1 MLNFNTIEKS
11 ERRQYAGLLVAL
23 WLVALG
29 SPLIAEQPRRIPEVQ
44 ANSIAQKLVHIPA
57 GEFFMGGQESAEE
70 LCKTFASYERKPEEF
85 SDEYPRHRVQITQP
99 FWLGQCEVTVGQF
112 KQFTDATGYKT
123 TAESDDKG
131 GWGYD
136 PKTGICSG
144 RFPQFSWRD
153 AGFPQT
159 DEHPV
164 LNVSWYDA
172 TAFCLWLSKKEG
184 RTYRLPTE
192 AEWEYA
198 CRAGTRTRYFHGN
211 DPAELPK
218 FARLMNAL
226 TDKKYADV
234 QSQVHF
240 LKPGESLTARV
251 GSFNPNPWGLYDML
265 GNVWEWTGDWYGED
279 YYAHSPEKDP
289 PGAEDANVKV
299 RRGGAWNTYPL
310 YSRCSYRNWNSRT
323 TRCINLGFRV
333 VREE

>member
-1 MLNFNTIEKS
+1 LLL
-11 ERRQYAGLLVAL
+11 LLVGLSFAL
-23 WLVALG
+23 R
-29 SPLIAEQPRRIPEVQ
+29 AEEPGGRTRVE
-44 ANSIAQKLVHIPA
+44 ANSIGLKLVRIPA
-57 GEFFMGGQESAEE
+57 GQFLMGSPEPAEAI
-70 LCKTFASYERKPEEF
+70 CQTFASYGRQPEEF
-85 SDEYPRHRVQITQP
+85 SDEFPQHKVQITTP
-99 FWLGQCEVTVGQF
+99 FWMGQCEVTIGQF
-112 KQFTDATGYKT
+112 KKFIDETGYQT
-123 TAESDDKG
+123 TAETDGKG

-159 DEHPV
+159 DDHPV

-172 TAFCLWLSKKEG
+172 GAFCDWLSKKEG
-184 RTYRLPTE
+184 RKYRLPTE
-192 AEWEYA
+192 AQWEYA
-198 CRAGTRTRYFHGN
+198 CRAGTTTRYFHGN
-211 DPAELPK
+211 DPAALPK
-218 FARLMNAL
+218 VARLMNAL

-240 LKPGESLTARV
+240 LKPGESLTAKV
-251 GSFNPNPWGLYDML
+251 GSFEPNAWGLYDML
-265 GNVWEWTGDWYGED
+265 GNVWEWTGDWYDEN
-279 YYAHSPEKDP
+279 YYSHSPEQDP

-310 YSRCSYRNWNSRT
+310 YARCSYRNWNSRS